1 MNLSQLIKNLFQLT
15 TTKIIEF
22 VNKEIEGKEK
32 KAEVDVFIT
41 NWLTENISKLGIIQQ
56 FVVAQYVIPTVP
68 IITQAIYDSLAK
80 KIEGLTV

>member
-1 MNLSQLIKNLFQLT
+1 MNLSQFIKNIFQLT
-15 TTKIIEF
+15 TNKIIEF

-32 KAEVDVFIT
+32 KAEVDAFVT
-41 NWLTENISKLGIIQQ
+41 GWLADNIGKLGIVQQ
-56 FVVAQYVIPTVP
+56 FIVTQYFIPTIP